1 MKRQTTLATKII
13 LGFSMLAVLLCAACT
28 GIGYVQYR
36 SYIQEQYNNRAYEIA
51 EVFQDYCSVETLAG
65 YLKLARS
72 YKEGNATMEDIQ
84 EVVQSEEYQE
94 LLSQLNLLRE
104 NVNAN
109 DIYVGWLDIDE
120 LYAYDG
126 STEGWT
132 PLIYVFDSYIDP
144 ELVYS
149 FGDMSAINPKYLE
162 ESAAITETGERSDSY
177 FISES
182 AYGYNTSAILPII
195 YEGEV
200 VGSVGVEIPMS
211 TLQSATRDYVIHSVL
226 GVALVTAIC
235 IAIYLNYLYRSMI
248 APINLISGEAS
259 RFVQE
264 GNQISQKLETVH
276 TNDEIQT
283 LSETLLKMEIDIN
296 HYIDNLTKVTAEK
309 ERIGAELNV
318 ATQIQTDMLPS
329 IFPAFPDRSEFDIF
343 ATMNPAREVGGDFY
357 DFFLVDEDH
366 LALVIA
372 DVSGKGIPAAL
383 FMVIA
388 KTLIKNQAQMG
399 HTPKEVMEAVNNQL
413 CENNEADMF
422 VTVWL
427 GMLEISSGKLT
438 AVNAGHE
445 YPMLKRSQKGFELLH
460 DDHGFVMGVMEDM
473 PHESYEIQ
481 LYPGDSV
488 FVYTDGVPDAADRD
502 ENQFGRERTLEV
514 LNVDPDAAPEALLT
528 RVKKSIDEFVGETE
542 QFDDITMLCLNYKG
556 TKENQAS

>member
-13 LGFSMLAVLLCAACT
+13 LGFAIMAVLLCAACT

-36 SYIQEQYNNRAYEIA
+36 SYIQKQYNDRAYEIT
-51 EVFQDYCSVETLAG
+51 EVFKDYCSVETLAE

-72 YKEGNATMEDIQ
+72 YKEGAASMEDI
-84 EVVQSEEYQE
+84 EAVVQSEEYQN
-94 LLSQLNLLRE
+94 LLAQLNLLRE

-132 PLIYVFDSYIDP
+132 PLIYVFDSYVDP

-149 FGDMSAINPKYLE
+149 FGDMSAINPEFLE

-182 AYGYNTSAILPII
+182 AYGYNTSAVLPII

-200 VGSVGVEIPMS
+200 VGSIGVEIPMS
-211 TLQSATRDYVIHSVL
+211 TLQSATRDYVVHSVL
-226 GVALVTAIC
+226 GVALVTILC
-235 IAIYLNYLYRSMI
+235 IAAYMNYLYRAMI

-264 GNQISQKLETVH
+264 GNQISQKLEKVH
-276 TNDEIQT
+276 TRDEIQT

-296 HYIDNLTKVTAEK
+296 HYIENLTKVTAEK

-318 ATQIQTDMLPS
+318 ATQIQTDMLPR
-329 IFPAFPDRSEFDIF
+329 IFPAFPEKKEFEIF
-343 ATMNPAREVGGDFY
+343 ASMNPAREVGGDFY
-357 DFFLVDEDH
+357 DFFLVDDDH

-388 KTLIKNQAQMG
+388 KTLLKNQAQMG
-399 HTPKEVMEAVNNQL
+399 HTPKEVMESVNNQL

-427 GMLEISSGKLT
+427 GVLEISSGRLT

-445 YPMLKRSQKGFELLH
+445 YPMIKRGEKGFELLN

-473 PHESYEIQ
+473 PHESYEIR
-481 LYPGDSV
+481 LHPGDSI
-488 FVYTDGVPDAADRD
+488 FVYTDGVPDAADGE
-502 ENQFGRERTLEV
+502 ENQFGLERTLEV
-514 LNVDPDAAPEALLT
+514 LNQDPDAEPKELLE
-528 RVKKSIDEFVGETE
+528 RVKKNIDVFVGEAE
-542 QFDDITMLCLNYKG
+542 QFDDITMLCLTYKG
-556 TKENQAS
+556 TTENQAS

>member
-1 MKRQTTLATKII
+1 MKRQVKLATKII
-13 LGFSMLAVLLCAACT
+13 MGFSILAVLLCAACT

-36 SYIQEQYNNRAYEIA
+36 AYIQEQYNDRAYEIA
-51 EVFQDYCSVETLAG
+51 EVFLDYCSVETLAE
-65 YLKLARS
+65 YLQLARS
-72 YKEGNATMEDIQ
+72 YKEGGASMEDIQ
-84 EVVQSEEYQE
+84 AVVQTEEYQE
-94 LLSQLNLLRE
+94 LLTQLNLLRE

-109 DIYVGWLDIDE
+109 DIYVGWLDIDD
-120 LYAYDG
+120 LYSYDG

-132 PLIYVFDSYIDP
+132 PLVYVFDSYVDP
-144 ELVYS
+144 DLVYS
-149 FGDMSAINPKYLE
+149 FGDMSAVNPKYLDE
-162 ESAAITETGERSDSY
+162 AASITLTGQRSDSY

-182 AYGYNTSAILPII
+182 AYGYNTSAILPVI

-200 VGSVGVEIPMS
+200 VGSIGVEIPMS
-211 TLQSATRDYVIHSVL
+211 TLQSTTRDYVFHSVL

-235 IAIYLNYLYRSMI
+235 IAIYMNYLYRSMI

-264 GNQISQKLETVH
+264 GNQISQNLANVH

-296 HYIDNLTKVTAEK
+296 HYIYNLTKVTAEK
-309 ERIGAELNV
+309 ERISAELNV

-329 IFPAFPDRSEFDIF
+329 IFPAFPERREFDIF
-343 ATMNPAREVGGDFY
+343 ASMNPAREVGGDFY
-357 DFFLVDEDH
+357 DFFLIDDDH

-372 DVSGKGIPAAL
+372 GVSGKGIPAAL
-383 FMVIA
+383 FMVIS
-388 KTLIKNQAQMG
+388 KTLLKNQALMG
-399 HTPKEVMEAVNNQL
+399 HTPSEVVETVNNQL

-427 GMLEISSGKLT
+427 GILEISSGKLT

-445 YPMLKRSQKGFELLH
+445 YPMMKHSHEGFTLLN

-481 LYPGDSV
+481 LHPGDSI
-488 FVYTDGVPDAADRD
+488 FVYTDGVPDAADA
-502 ENQFGRERTLEV
+502 EGNQFGREHTLEV
-514 LNVDPDAAPEALLT
+514 LNTDPDAEPEALLK
-528 RVKKSIDEFVGETE
+528 RVKKSIDGFVGEAE
-542 QFDDITMLCLNYKG
+542 QFDDITMLCMTYRG
-556 TKENQAS
+556 AEQS